1 MTVRNSSQVSIIRQY
16 SSCWTP
22 KCGLQR
28 PFLGYIS
35 CIIREILH
43 FREERLSMKACPY
56 KRSAQ
61 PGFTLVEIAIVLVII
76 GLLLGGIL
84 KGQEMITQA
93 KIKNVINDFNGL
105 TAAMNSYQ
113 DRYRSLP
120 GDDINAA
127 SRWAGSF
134 GGNGD
139 GQFNGAAAAMT
150 APEVYN
156 NVPAAAPNAATPEVN
171 KFWWHL
177 RLAGFV
183 PGPTDPTAIGSV
195 TPPTNA
201 TGGIMGVQT
210 GGMGFTSN
218 IICTSNL
225 PDKIAIAVDTQMDDA
240 TNTTG
245 QVRGLLQTATNP
257 AVAAPAGAYAET
269 GTNQYLLCKSL

>member
-1 MTVRNSSQVSIIRQY
+1 MTVRNSSQVSIIQQY

-35 CIIREILH
+35 CVIREILH

-93 KIKNVINDFNGL
+93 KIKNVINDFNCL

-127 SRWAGSF
+127 GRWAGSF
-134 GGNGD
+134 GVGTVFSGNGD
-139 GQFNGAAAAMT
+139 GQFNQA
-150 APEVYN
+150 
-156 NVPAAAPNAATPEVN
+156 
-171 KFWWHL
+171 
-177 RLAGFV
+177 
-183 PGPTDPTAIGSV
+183 
-195 TPPTNA
+195 
-201 TGGIMGVQT
+201 
-210 GGMGFTSN
+210 
-218 IICTSNL
+218 
-225 PDKIAIAVDTQMDDA
+225 
-240 TNTTG
+240 
-245 QVRGLLQTATNP
+245 
-257 AVAAPAGAYAET
+257 
-269 GTNQYLLCKSL
+269 

>member
-1 MTVRNSSQVSIIRQY
+1 
-16 SSCWTP
+16 
-22 KCGLQR
+22 
-28 PFLGYIS
+28 
-35 CIIREILH
+35 
-43 FREERLSMKACPY
+43 MKACPY

-61 PGFTLVEIAIVLVII
+61 TGFTLVEIAIVLVII

-134 GGNGD
+134 GGNGN
-139 GQFNGAAAAMT
+139 GQFDGAAAAMT

-156 NVPAAAPNAATPEVN
+156 NVPAAAPAATTPEVN

-195 TPPTNA
+195 APPTNA

-210 GGMGFTSN
+210 GGMLFTSN

-240 TNTTG
+240 TSTTG
-245 QVRGLLQTATNP
+245 QVRGMLQAGPNP
-257 AVAAPAGAYAET
+257 TVAAAGPAYAET